1 MPSSSP
7 QDESD
12 YTLAQQVAITLVPAF
27 SGTLSI
33 LGCSCIIWML
43 MQNNGKKLKSVKYR
57 FLLVLCSS
65 DIVYSLWLVP
75 FALPIPKG
83 TFGVWGAMGNYASC
97 NAQGFFLQFGNI
109 GTFYNTALSLYFYKS
124 LCYSMNDEQIA
135 KRYEKWI
142 HIVSVVWWL
151 GTAIAAWQ
159 QDLYS
164 YSGLGCWIAPEPLR
178 CHGRDDIDCIRGEDA
193 YIYAWVYA
201 GIPLFLNF
209 MYITYAMW
217 MIYMKV
223 KEVSL
228 GSQRWSIGMIDA
240 SIVSSSIGVEAIPW
254 LDKSLTDGSTRSQIS
269 EITSRRGSIS
279 LNDRSRY
286 SERTKE
292 AALQCFL
299 YVIAYVATRMLSF
312 IVVLIEMFG
321 GTAPFYVLL
330 IENVLL
336 PLRGFANVFIFLRPR
351 IQSIQK
357 STEMF
362 YLTAAYHSVFNYD
375 EVRQRL
381 NEPVFSPAS
390 AREGSRPTI
399 ETCSTSDSFRKSTAE
414 KSDEFRKP
422 ATNEMNEKEESG
434 QAVIHDKAPAH
445 HDAGE
450 EPAIAETASLAKSA
464 GSKRASTA
472 KRVSFP
478 NEAEN
483 VK

>member
-1 MPSSSP
+1 MPSSSS

-33 LGCSCIIWML
+33 LGSSCIIWML
-43 MQNNGKKLKSVKYR
+43 LQNSQKKLKSVKYR
-57 FLLVLCSS
+57 FLFVLCLS

-83 TFGVWGAMGNYASC
+83 TPGVWGAMGNYASC

-109 GTFYNTALSLYFYKS
+109 GTFYNSALSLYFYKS

-178 CHGRDDIDCIRGEDA
+178 CHRRDGIDCIRGEDA

-223 KEVSL
+223 KEVSR
-228 GSQRWSIGMIDA
+228 GAERWSIGMVGA
-240 SIVSSSIGVEAIPW
+240 SSLSNPIHKEA
-254 LDKSLTDGSTRSQIS
+254 TRSSDKNINDGNLHIRSPTLAVASQL
-269 EITSRRGSIS
+269 GSIS
-279 LNDRSRY
+279 SNRDRSRY
-286 SERTKE
+286 AERTKG

-299 YVIAYVATRMLSF
+299 YVIAYVGTRMWSS
-312 IVVLIEMFG
+312 IVVLIAMFG
-321 GTAPFYVLL
+321 GTAPFYVHL
-330 IENVLL
+330 IENLLL
-336 PLRGFANVFIFLRPR
+336 PLQGFANVLIFLRPR
-351 IQSIQK
+351 IQSIQMT
-357 STEMF
+357 SPEMF
-362 YLTAAYHSVFNYD
+362 YFTAAYHSVFHYD
-375 EVRQRL
+375 EVRQL
-381 NEPVFSPAS
+381 LVLE
-390 AREGSRPTI
+390 REVDGRV
-399 ETCSTSDSFRKSTAE
+399 
-414 KSDEFRKP
+414 KP
-422 ATNEMNEKEESG
+422 AARRITSEN
-434 QAVIHDKAPAH
+434 
-445 HDAGE
+445 
-450 EPAIAETASLAKSA
+450 LRAK
-464 GSKRASTA
+464 
-472 KRVSFP
+472 
-478 NEAEN
+478 
-483 VK
+483 